1 MANLFVKHKI
11 IAESYLRCNVT
22 NIDINLTDVND
33 QPKIK
38 IQIGQNEFIVVLDT
52 GSSYNILPYSH
63 FKDLNIPLS
72 NLCKTSKYTIQ
83 SATHKETDAVIG
95 SIQLTMRIMSN
106 DKSYQ
111 FVNCPF
117 LVLKEHLSLP
127 TILLGNQ
134 FLYQTNTQMT
144 YNDVGLVK
152 VQINYK
158 YVENYQTCNSD
169 QIFFTKLGSSST
181 TQKHGTH
188 PSHTLQSQNQS
199 SKPDTSSA
207 RSTSRKAA
215 INKSSLETSI
225 FKEQTEVNYDIFSSF
240 VSNCRFE
247 KIKQTIKKEG
257 KVTDVYS
264 AAIRDFDE
272 QYDHSFMQKA
282 VIPSEE
288 PDMIVSLDHLTD
300 RQKAMFFTIGR
311 KIQRHR

>member
-1 MANLFVKHKI
+1 
-11 IAESYLRCNVT
+11 
-22 NIDINLTDVND
+22 
-33 QPKIK
+33 
-38 IQIGQNEFIVVLDT
+38 
-52 GSSYNILPYSH
+52 
-63 FKDLNIPLS
+63 
-72 NLCKTSKYTIQ
+72 
-83 SATHKETDAVIG
+83 
-95 SIQLTMRIMSN
+95 
-106 DKSYQ
+106 
-111 FVNCPF
+111 
-117 LVLKEHLSLP
+117 
-127 TILLGNQ
+127 LLGNQ

-158 YVENYQTCNSD
+158 YVENYQTCSSD
-169 QIFFTKLGSSST
+169 QIFFTKLDSSST
-181 TQKHGTH
+181 TQKHGIH

-207 RSTSRKAA
+207 RSILRKAA

-257 KVTDVYS
+257 KVQDVYS

-288 PDMIVSLDHLTD
+288 PDMSVSLDHLTD
-300 RQKAMFFTIGR
+300 RQKAMLLPLQEKYKDIGSRGKHHVGTFPHWEADAQINESMNCFQKCRSHDLPDSAWEDLQAYRANNVFAIADEGIDRYTANITLTKRPATKEQKFSTKADKNADKVNR
-311 KIQRHR
+311 KKQEKPTEPPKETSQRQLYRLSIDF